1 MGGRSAAVPP
11 SRRAPSAPQRR
22 AAIFRHPQRRRNA
35 APRGIV
41 GRRKTGSRPAP
52 ICKAENFPPCTAR
65 NRQRIW
71 ALQTQKKNPKTSAKK
86 KESQRSK

>member
-65 NRQRIW
+65 NRKTIW
-71 ALQTQKKNPKTSAKK
+71 ALQTPKKPQNFCE
-86 KESQRSK
+86 KEKL